1 MNLLADENI
10 HLLII
15 ERLRAD
21 GHLVVCMAD
30 MAPGDPDTSVLAIAE
45 QHNAV
50 ILTEDKDFGD
60 LVIRDQ
66 MPVALGVILVRL
78 DGFPPSERA
87 TMIARVIQERESE
100 LLGTF
105 TVIKP
110 RAVRIRS
117 SFHKQKNA

>member
-15 ERLRAD
+15 MRLRAD
-21 GHLVVCMAD
+21 GHSVGCMAGI
-30 MAPGDPDTSVLAIAE
+30 APGDPDTSVLAVAD

-50 ILTEDKDFGD
+50 VLTEDKDFGD

-66 MPVALGVILVRL
+66 MPTLGVILVRL
-78 DGFPPSERA
+78 NGFPPSERA
-87 TMIARVIQERESE
+87 EMISRVIREHENE

-105 TVIKP
+105 TVITP
-110 RAVRIRS
+110 RTVRIRS
-117 SFHKQKNA
+117 HCQKQEDC

>member
-21 GHLVVCMAD
+21 GHLIMCMAD
-30 MAPGDPDTSVLAIAE
+30 IAPGDPDTGVLAIAE

-66 MPVALGVILVRL
+66 MPALGVILVRL

-87 TMIARVIQERESE
+87 KMIARVIREHESE
-100 LLGTF
+100 LPNAF

-110 RAVRIRS
+110 RTVRIRS
-117 SFHKQKNA
+117 NFQKEKGC